1 MIKNTPR
8 QEFLAS
14 IAKLGKEF
22 EKAKHEVEAHELA
35 LDEAMQQ
42 LSKIIKDKHI
52 NAVSRFAQD
61 NPLKEEVNRADE
73 LMTLRFEKWEEQ
85 IKNRTI
91 LRQVMIQAGFI
102 SLPSEWWHFNAL
114 LTKDVRANFSKVSF

>member
-85 IKNRTI
+85 IKNRKRNTKFREKYGDS
-91 LRQVMIQAGFI
+91 LLVLVYGKVKAGKS
-102 SLPSEWWHFNAL
+102 SLG
-114 LTKDVRANFSKVSF
+114 NFVA